1 MNTYGLVSKVNSLPG
16 QRESLVEVLLEI
28 SRLVLH
34 GDGCLSYV
42 VSIVPDDDD
51 TIFITEYWRSHDAH
65 RTVFALPGL
74 FELMNQCE
82 VLAAGFEQTELHP
95 LNS

>member
-1 MNTYGLVSKVNSLPG
+1 MSPYGLVSKVNALPG
-16 QRESLVEVLLEI
+16 KRENLAEALLEI

-34 GDGCLSYV
+34 SDGCLSYV
-42 VSIVPDDDD
+42 VSIVPDDEDA
-51 TIFITEYWRSHDAH
+51 IFVTEYWLNHDAH

-74 FELMNQCE
+74 FELMNQCQA
-82 VLAAGFEQTELHP
+82 LAADFKQTELHP

>member
-1 MNTYGLVSKVNSLPG
+1 MSPYGLVSKVIALPG
-16 QRESLVEVLLEI
+16 QRENLAEVLLEI

-34 GDGCLSYV
+34 DDGCLSHV
-42 VSIVPDDDD
+42 VSIVPDDDEA
-51 TIFITEYWRSHDAH
+51 IFITEYWLNHDAH

-74 FELMNQCE
+74 FELMNQFQA
-82 VLAAGFEQTELHP
+82 LTADFKQTELHP

>member
-1 MNTYGLVSKVNSLPG
+1 MTPYGLVSKVNALPG
-16 QRESLVEVLLEI
+16 QRANLIEVLLEI
-28 SRLVLH
+28 SRLVFH

-51 TIFITEYWRSHDAH
+51 AIVVTEYWRSHDAH
-65 RTVFALPGL
+65 RTVFSLPGL
-74 FELMNQCE
+74 FELMGRCQ

>member
-1 MNTYGLVSKVNSLPG
+1 MSPYGLASKVIALPG
-16 QRESLVEVLLEI
+16 QRKNLAEVLLEV

-34 GDGCLSYV
+34 DDGCLSYV
-42 VSIVPDDDD
+42 VSIVPNDDDA
-51 TIFITEYWRSHDAH
+51 IFVTEYWRSHDAH

-74 FELMNQCE
+74 FELMNQCQ

>member
-1 MNTYGLVSKVNSLPG
+1 MNPYGLASKVNALPG
-16 QRESLVEVLLEI
+16 QRENLVEVLLEI

-34 GDGCLSYV
+34 GDGCLSHV

-51 TIFITEYWRSHDAH
+51 AIFITEYWLSHDAH

-74 FELMNQCE
+74 FELMNQCQA
-82 VLAAGFEQTELHP
+82 LAAGFEQTELRP
-95 LNS
+95 LNN